1 MNICSV
7 SEHLWIIHHPG
18 GFSSQ
23 TACLSVLEEHYFSP
37 SLPGNL
43 PRFGQLGGCRGCFP
57 AIRNHVKI
65 AGIITDI
72 QSQIYRC
79 REKESPTSDYL
90 APALLLTVCGL
101 VRHGQKK
108 SKGARMRLSRSIVC
122 FLAIVFVAG
131 FVPGIVFADEFKIAI
146 VRDDRIPAQQYEPLV
161 AHIAKTGD
169 KVNLVEAPTSEAV
182 AKMMAAGE
190 VDAMFS
196 GSGIPGSMMVI
207 HDLKQQRFFANFKK
221 PDAQVKRLVPSQ
233 SKLN

>member
-1 MNICSV
+1 
-7 SEHLWIIHHPG
+7 
-18 GFSSQ
+18 
-23 TACLSVLEEHYFSP
+23 
-37 SLPGNL
+37 
-43 PRFGQLGGCRGCFP
+43 
-57 AIRNHVKI
+57 
-65 AGIITDI
+65 
-72 QSQIYRC
+72 
-79 REKESPTSDYL
+79 
-90 APALLLTVCGL
+90 
-101 VRHGQKK
+101 
-108 SKGARMRLSRSIVC
+108 MRLSRSIVC